1 MEADIVSVPSHGH
14 AGEGSR
20 WPCSSGL
27 HTWGEGLQLIP
38 HTATIPSSAPGA
50 AFLVP
55 SSPHRIA
62 ATGAWGWP
70 SPHVTEEVESR
81 ARGVLGAATVCPQSH
96 GHGDR
101 DGGGLCWGSLCP
113 AGLGEEAG
121 AVWAFLPPLPV
132 RGNYSR
138 QTPCTLIKM
147 IATQEQVTYNCTQGE
162 L

>member
-1 MEADIVSVPSHGH
+1 MEADNVTVPSHGH

-20 WPCSSGL
+20 WPCSSEL
-27 HTWGEGLQLIP
+27 HTWVEGLQLIP

-81 ARGVLGAATVCPQSH
+81 ARGVLGAATVCHPEPRAWGQGWGRSLL
-96 GHGDR
+96 GVSVPGR
-101 DGGGLCWGSLCP
+101 AGRGGRSRMGPSATSSCTGQLLP
-113 AGLGEEAG
+113 ANSMH
-121 AVWAFLPPLPV
+121 F
-132 RGNYSR
+132 N
-138 QTPCTLIKM
+138 
-147 IATQEQVTYNCTQGE
+147 
-162 L
+162 